1 MKTIWT
7 PDGFEE
13 WQRHFP
19 ATAFVRNPAELD
31 WTDLFLQRWQVPL
44 PSLPKNTLVVLV
56 AGLYSEFILYCNRA
70 GARSLTSAGHDV
82 LRMPVRSS
90 RGVIAQGRHI
100 ATLLGSRLKPGQR
113 FVVLAHSKGGLDTL
127 AALSQNK
134 DLLDACDGIA
144 LVQPP
149 AGPSPIIDEL
159 LGHGAASAGRGYR
172 MDRFRQAM
180 INSAPLAAGTRDISS
195 NRDPQVAKMLSALP
209 ATLHCLHVVSW
220 SAARRS
226 HFDTH
231 HQRLNALRP
240 GHAHDGQFYM
250 EHLALPGVPQICLP
264 DLDHGQ
270 PILGGTGF
278 DPTRFWRTLLDVLHQ
293 TRTPERST
301 PDRFRSLGYS
311 PHKPR

>member
-1 MKTIWT
+1 MAKA
-7 PDGFEE
+7 
-13 WQRHFP
+13 FP
-19 ATAFVRNPAELD
+19 ATAFVRHPAELD

-70 GARSLTSAGHDV
+70 CARSLTSAGHDV
-82 LRMPVRSS
+82 LHMPVRSS

-159 LGHGAASAGRGYR
+159 LGHGAASAGRSYR

-180 INSAPLAAGTRDISS
+180 INSAPLAAGTG
-195 NRDPQVAKMLSALP
+195 
-209 ATLHCLHVVSW
+209 T
-220 SAARRS
+220 SAATA
-226 HFDTH
+226 TH
-231 HQRLNALRP
+231 RLLKCSPPCPPPCTVCMSSVGRP
-240 GHAHDGQFYM
+240 RGAHTS
-250 EHLALPGVPQICLP
+250 
-264 DLDHGQ
+264 
-270 PILGGTGF
+270 ILTI
-278 DPTRFWRTLLDVLHQ
+278 
-293 TRTPERST
+293 SA
-301 PDRFRSLGYS
+301 
-311 PHKPR
+311 